1 MLKKKNIFILSLGIM
16 LGVFMGIC
24 GSVFAEKDDAPAPVA
39 GTETLPYEDLRTFT
53 EIFGRIKKDYVEPVS
68 DKKLL
73 EDAVKGM
80 LSGLDPH
87 SAYLD
92 PEEYQELKEGTS
104 GQFGGLGIE
113 VTMENGF
120 IKVVS
125 PIDDTPAQKAG
136 IKAGDLIIKLDD
148 KPVKGMTLAEAVKH
162 MRGAAGSKILL
173 FVVREG
179 ADAPLKITI
188 TRDIIKVK
196 SVKSRILENNYGYV
210 RISSFQSGTGEALKE
225 ALAKLKKDNKAPLKG
240 LVLDLRNNP
249 GGVLN
254 AAVEVSDA
262 FMKSGLIVYTE
273 GRIANSQMR
282 FSAAPDDLIDGAPMV
297 VLINAGSASASEI
310 VAGALQDS
318 KRAII
323 MGEKSF
329 GKGSVQTI
337 LPTNT
342 GSAIKLTT
350 ARYFTPSGRSIQAK
364 GIEPDVA
371 LANVKLESLDKEKS
385 DFKPVKEADLSHH
398 LEKIGKEAEEDKKD
412 AEDKKE
418 AEDKDKPA
426 DDNKDDS
433 NKDKQSKDDKKDSP
447 EKAVLDTTKDY
458 PLYEALN
465 LLKGISI
472 MHK

>member
-24 GSVFAEKDDAPAPVA
+24 GSVFAEKDDAPAPA
-39 GTETLPYEDLRTFT
+39 ATETLPYEDLRTFT

-196 SVKSRILENNYGYV
+196 SVKNRILEKDYGYV

-240 LVLDLRNNP
+240 IVLDLRNNP

-273 GRIANSQMR
+273 GRIVNSQMR

-371 LANVKLESLDKEKS
+371 LANVKLESLEKEKS

-412 AEDKKE
+412 AEDKKG
-418 AEDKDKPA
+418 AEDKEKPA
-426 DDNKDDS
+426 DDNNDDS
-433 NKDKQSKDDKKDSP
+433 NKDKQSKDDKKGSP

>member
-39 GTETLPYEDLRTFT
+39 ATETLPYEDLRTFT

-196 SVKSRILENNYGYV
+196 SVKNRILEKDYGYV

-225 ALAKLKKDNKAPLKG
+225 ALAKLKKDNKEPLKG
-240 LVLDLRNNP
+240 IVLDLRNNP

-412 AEDKKE
+412 AGDKKE
-418 AEDKDKPA
+418 AEDKEKST